1 MQLSMQL
8 SYASGFK
15 ESAQQ
20 VADLEQA
27 GLDLVWVAEAYGFDG
42 VSLMGYIAARTERVQ
57 IGSGILP
64 LYTRTPTLLAMTAA
78 GVDALSDGRCV
89 LGLGASGP
97 QVIEGWHG
105 VPYDK
110 PLARTREIIDICRKV
125 WAREDR
131 LTNDGPLYPL
141 PLPAGQGT
149 GLGKP
154 LKIIAHP
161 VRSRIPI
168 YVAALGEKN
177 VAMTAEI
184 ADGWLP
190 LFFLP
195 EKVNEV
201 FGPSLDAGAAKR
213 APGLAPLDIC
223 AGGLACI
230 GEPEET
236 KAVLDMFARPVAAL
250 YIGGMGAKGKN
261 FYNALVQRY
270 GYEAEAAEIQ
280 DLYLAGKKADAAA
293 KVPDELLELTNLCGT
308 ASFVQERIAAFRE
321 AGVTVLNVTPI
332 APDPVKMVE
341 QLKAWTE

>member
-8 SYASGFK
+8 SYAGGFK
-15 ESAQQ
+15 ESAQR
-20 VADLEQA
+20 VAELEQA
-27 GLDLVWVAEAYGFDG
+27 GLDIVWVAEAYGFDG
-42 VSLMGYIAARTERVQ
+42 VSLMGYLAARTERVQ
-57 IGSGILP
+57 IGAGILP

-78 GVDALSDGRCV
+78 GIDALSDGRFV

-97 QVIEGWHG
+97 QVIEGFHG

-110 PLARTREIIDICRKV
+110 PLARTREIVEICRKV
-125 WAREDR
+125 WAREEK

-141 PLPAGQGT
+141 PLPEGQGT

-161 VRSRIPI
+161 VRPRIPV

-177 VAMTAEI
+177 VELTAEI

-195 EKVNEV
+195 EKAKEV

-213 APGLAPLDIC
+213 PADLDPLDIC
-223 AGGLACI
+223 AGGLLCV
-230 GEPEET
+230 GEPDET
-236 KAVLDMFARPVAAL
+236 KGVLDMFARPVAAL
-250 YIGGMGAKGKN
+250 YVGGMGAKGKN

-280 DLYLAGKKADAAA
+280 ELYLAGRKDEAAA

-308 ASFVQERIAAFRE
+308 EAFVRERIAAFGE
-321 AGVTVLNVTPI
+321 AGVTVLNVTPVG
-332 APDPVKMVE
+332 ADPVKMVE
-341 QLKAWTE
+341 QLRSWAD